1 MCRYEKKSENG
12 GGGRPHFL
20 PVITRLVHPRPTTTH
35 LSLPS
40 ETRRIPSTVLQ
51 THPAVY
57 RLIECLKLYS
67 GESNVAV
74 VAVVLAR
81 SGESGHNN
89 VYWHCVSCL
98 YIFLLS
104 NGRIYMRVSNAR
116 HHVVHVCTKKIRK
129 KPKNHQRRPH

>member
-89 VYWHCVSCL
+89 VLALCVLSIYFLAEQWPNL
-98 YIFLLS
+98 YA
-104 NGRIYMRVSNAR
+104 RV
-116 HHVVHVCTKKIRK
+116 
-129 KPKNHQRRPH
+129 